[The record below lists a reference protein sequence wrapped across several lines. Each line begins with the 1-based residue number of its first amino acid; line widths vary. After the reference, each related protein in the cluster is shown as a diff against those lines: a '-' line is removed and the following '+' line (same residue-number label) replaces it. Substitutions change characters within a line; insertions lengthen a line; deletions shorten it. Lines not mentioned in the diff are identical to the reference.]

1 MTDCPA
7 GPMNGAQPATVQEA
21 LAWASFCLARAFPGK
36 HADAAEA
43 AAVARCEAEQLLLAA
58 AGWSRTELL
67 VRLRDRLPEG
77 VWGRF
82 ADTVAQRQSGR
93 PLQYILGEAWFYGR
107 SFAVEPGCL
116 IPRPETEVL
125 VACAIRWLRRHPGAR
140 VLDIGAGSGAIAIT
154 LALECPQVEVH
165 GVDISE
171 AALRI
176 CRMNAHRL
184 GARVQWHHADA
195 PAFLR
200 AQTGRWNAIASNPPY
215 VPTLEVDQ
223 LDEEVRRYEP
233 RLALDGGR
241 DGLDFYRRLA
251 KDARIAFAPGPAAL
265 WLEVGSGQA
274 GAVIDLFQRDEGRL
288 WTGWRFDAVPDLRN
302 ILRVVVGERGGEAAS
317 SISPR

>member
-1 MTDCPA
+1 MTDCPT
-7 GPMNGAQPATVQEA
+7 GGAQPATVQEA
-21 LAWASFCLARAFPGK
+21 LAWASFCLARAFAGK
-36 HADAAEA
+36 HVDAAEA
-43 AAVARCEAEQLLLAA
+43 TAVARAEAEQLLLAA

-67 VRLRDRLPEG
+67 VRLRDRLAAG
-77 VWGRF
+77 VWDRF
-82 ADTVAQRQSGR
+82 AETVEQRCSGR

-107 SFAVEPGCL
+107 SFAVNPGCL

-154 LALECPQVEVH
+154 LALECPEAEVH

-171 AALRI
+171 AALRV
-176 CRMNAHRL
+176 CRMNARRL
-184 GARVQWHHADA
+184 GARVWWHHADA
-195 PAFLR
+195 SAFLR
-200 AQTGRWNAIASNPPY
+200 VHTGRWNAIASNPPY
-215 VPTLEVDQ
+215 IPSPEVDQ

-251 KDARIAFAPGPAAL
+251 KDASAAFAPGPAAL

-274 GAVIDLFQRDEGRL
+274 GAVIDLIQRDGGHL
-288 WTGWRFDAVPDLRN
+288 WTGWQFDAVPDLRN
-302 ILRVVVGERGGEAAS
+302 IPRVVVGERGATAS
-317 SISPR
+317 LLSPW